1 MTTSQ
6 NAQSDILGKRHTH
19 GFRTG
24 RVLVRSFRTEHNIHP
39 RMDRGTST
47 DVSCGGAVA
56 ATPVG
61 GFRITI
67 TESRVQ
73 PTTRTQEPFNADVS
87 RVPSSLEA
95 VLVPLTDR
103 SQEIELPTIAEVKP
117 SVWHGISLLQ

>member
-73 PTTRTQEPFNADVS
+73 PTTRTQKPFDADVN
-87 RVPSSLEA
+87 RPPLPLEA
-95 VLVPLTDR
+95 VLVPLVDR
-103 SQEIELPTIAEVKP
+103 PQEVELPTIAEVKP